1 METIHALNY
10 SSDLLEI
17 SLEGEIHSVFKRTI
31 NIITEKN
38 EIYTLATS
46 DIFKGPRLIHLSPK
60 DLSKINELVGKNVQE
75 KSEKLVIKN
84 QLEIDFFNAK
94 EYKVPEI
101 IFKPVS
107 EKVKENVIFLNNYLI
122 KELDTVG
129 YYRKTFLNEV
139 ENVLHQFLIT
149 GSTLLKEGLEE
160 KNEKKVNE
168 GISKL
173 VGLGH
178 GLTPSGDDLLTGVSL
193 VLNSSNYPNQEM
205 TQLFNQQLTSRLS
218 KTNLISQN
226 QLRLSM
232 NGKALAPTITF
243 INALFEGKEIEELM
257 VSMKEILTIGSSS
270 GSDILSGVFLGME
283 LKHK

>member
-107 EKVKENVIFLNNYLI
+107 EKVKENVVFLNNYLI

>member
-84 QLEIDFFNAK
+84 QLEIDFFDAEK
-94 EYKVPEI
+94 YKVPEI

-149 GSTLLKEGLEE
+149 GSSLLKEGLEE
-160 KNEKKVNE
+160 NNEKKVNE
-168 GISKL
+168 GIAKL